1 MNLREKVIF
10 GLSDE
15 ERDTYEQG
23 IREQDKAEFLK
34 KLKEDY
40 DEWDEDISREF
51 DGMMDTF
58 DVSRWIA
65 KQVIEK

>member
-23 IREQDKAEFLK
+23 IREQDKAEVLK

-51 DGMMDTF
+51 AGMMDTF